1 MKQSNSDL
9 LPDTSISGTADRASE
24 VRELKQQSDVKKAL
38 EQTSGTQPGSSAT
51 VKKKQKMFVVTYLVT
66 LLLLSGTY
74 YFLRLQLL
82 SSSPLLAFLQRA
94 DFRIKTRLVKKM
106 LAKLNAEPDRTL
118 FPKAN
123 AR

>member
-9 LPDTSISGTADRASE
+9 LPNTSISGTADRASE

-38 EQTSGTQPGSSAT
+38 EQTSGAQPASSPT

-74 YFLRLQLL
+74 YFLRLQH
-82 SSSPLLAFLQRA
+82 
-94 DFRIKTRLVKKM
+94 
-106 LAKLNAEPDRTL
+106 
-118 FPKAN
+118 
-123 AR
+123 